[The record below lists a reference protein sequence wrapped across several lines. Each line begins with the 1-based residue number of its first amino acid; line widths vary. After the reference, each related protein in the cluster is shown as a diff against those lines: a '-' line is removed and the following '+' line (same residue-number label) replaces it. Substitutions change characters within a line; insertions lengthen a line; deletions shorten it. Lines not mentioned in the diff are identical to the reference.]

1 MVRILEN
8 LRVPLPLRP
17 RRGIGW
23 AAVRG
28 RGLETERSNMGTL
41 WLAVIILVVLALF
54 TFGVR
59 GRIS

>member
-1 MVRILEN
+1 
-8 LRVPLPLRP
+8 
-17 RRGIGW
+17 
-23 AAVRG
+23 
-28 RGLETERSNMGTL
+28 MGTL

>member
-1 MVRILEN
+1 MG
-8 LRVPLPLRP
+8 
-17 RRGIGW
+17 RRS
-23 AAVRG
+23 VVV
-28 RGLETERSNMGTL
+28 GLETERSNMGTL